1 METVAMSQLLLG
13 LVLFFGMHSLAIVA
27 LPLRD
32 RLAAKSEL
40 GWKILFGLVS
50 LVGIVLITKGYA
62 DLRQTPTYLYA
73 LPAWLRHVSAL
84 LLLPVFVL
92 FLAPYFPGR
101 IKSSIRQPQLTA
113 VKLWAVAHLLVNGSL
128 ADVLLFGSFLV
139 WAVADLLSMRNRVS
153 RPLLGAPESPAN
165 DVILIVA
172 GLGLYAGFVFW
183 LHEWLI
189 GVKPFAM

>member
-1 METVAMSQLLLG
+1 MTQLLVG
-13 LVLFFGMHSLAIVA
+13 LVLFFGLHSISIVA

-32 RLAAKSEL
+32 SLAAKSEL
-40 GWKILFGLVS
+40 GWKLFFGLVS
-50 LVGIVLITKGYA
+50 LAGIVLITKGYA
-62 DLRQTPTYLYA
+62 DLRQTPTYLYV
-73 LPAWLRHVSAL
+73 LPAWLSHVTAL

-113 VKLWAVAHLLVNGSL
+113 VKIWAVAHLLVNGTL
-128 ADVLLFGSFLV
+128 ADVLLFGSFLA

-165 DVILIVA
+165 DIILVVA
-172 GLGLYAGFVFW
+172 GLGLYVGFVFW
-183 LHEWLI
+183 LHELLI
-189 GVKPFAM
+189 GVKPFVM